1 MEQFYKETAYRD
13 IYLLVLEG
21 EQNFSP
27 LPCEKVSVMDADFC
41 EILAN

>member
-21 EQNFSP
+21 EQTFSP
-27 LPCEKVSVMDADFC
+27 LPCEKVSVVDTDFC